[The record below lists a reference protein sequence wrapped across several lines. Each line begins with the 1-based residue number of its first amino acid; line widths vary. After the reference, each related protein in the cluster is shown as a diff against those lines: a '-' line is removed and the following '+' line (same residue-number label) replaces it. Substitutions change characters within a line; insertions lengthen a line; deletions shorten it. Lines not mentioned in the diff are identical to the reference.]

1 MGERLGRRKDR
12 TRVSSNA
19 VFPLF
24 SSKFT
29 RATLLLN
36 R

>member
-19 VFPLF
+19 VFPPF
-24 SSKFT
+24 SSNLDASL
-29 RATLLLN
+29 RC
-36 R
+36 